1 MKRNPLFR
9 RLIAAAIFAVVSV
22 AGKAFA
28 DQPPAAVA
36 AQIARGTH
44 LYAERC
50 AACHGDRLEGKTGL
64 DLVGIGPAYR
74 WIGQTAADLYQKVS
88 VMPLGAPGSLTKSD
102 YADLTAF
109 IVARNG
115 GKPAAPLTGDA
126 AMLRQIAIGAD
137 EPGLAKSR
145 TITRRDIGS
154 AIAGGPSQ
162 DELNHAATSSD
173 WMFATHDYA
182 GQRFVDLKQIDK
194 KNVAGLRPVCLYQ
207 LGDTNPFPTSPL
219 VYRGAIFVTSRNAVV
234 SIDAATCKLN
244 WRYERPS
251 RMPQAYIEK
260 MNHGAAIKDGKL
272 VFGTHD
278 GFLVALD
285 AGTGNEIWVRDVVAP
300 RENQGGFTMSP
311 IIVGDLVIMGPAGSE
326 IGVKG
331 WVGAFSLTSGEPI
344 WRFNTIPD
352 DGEPGA
358 DSWPDRAARQ
368 HGGGTV
374 WGVLSYD
381 VDKGLLFVPVSNPTP
396 DFNGDTRAGAN
407 LYTCAMIVLD
417 IRTGKLIWY
426 YQVSPHD
433 THDYDLTQASP
444 QFTVP
449 VDGQSRNLVVAA
461 GKEGQ
466 LHVIDRDTHQ
476 QLYQTPVTQWQNA
489 GLPWTDLDKSVDG
502 SQTCPGALGG
512 VQWNGP
518 AFNPALRA
526 LYVPAVRWC
535 ANTREPAD
543 SSRGSLAAV
552 DAVSGKIKWRYESLR
567 PMLAAVT
574 ATSAGL
580 VFGGELTGDLIA
592 LDAADGKL
600 LYRFNVGGPMVGGIT
615 TYQVGA
621 TQFVAAVT
629 GMANSMW
636 QADPGASTVVVFGL
650 R

>member
-1 MKRNPLFR
+1 MTPM
-9 RLIAAAIFAVVSV
+9 
-22 AGKAFA
+22 
-28 DQPPAAVA
+28 PPFWVLAAVA
-36 AQIARGTH
+36 FGLAAGPVLAEQQRAAVTTQIERGTKI
-44 LYAERC
+44 YAARC
-50 AACHGDRLEGKTGL
+50 AACHGEKLEGKTGL

-88 VMPLGAPGSLTKSD
+88 VMPLGAPGSLAKAD

-115 GKPAAPLTGDA
+115 GKFSAEMTADPIA
-126 AMLRQIAIGAD
+126 LRQVPIGAD

-145 TITRRDIGS
+145 TLTRRDIS
-154 AIAGGPSQ
+154 AAIAGGPSQ
-162 DELNHAATSSD
+162 DELNHAAASSD

-219 VYRGAIFVTSRNAVV
+219 VYRGAIFITSRNAVV
-234 SIDAATCKLN
+234 SIDAASCKLN
-244 WRYERPS
+244 WRYDRPS
-251 RMPQAYIEK
+251 RVPQAYIEK
-260 MNHGAAIKDGKL
+260 MNHGAAIKDGRL

-285 AGTGNEIWVRDVVAP
+285 AGTGKEIWVRDVVSP
-300 RENQGGFTMSP
+300 RDNQGGFTMSP
-311 IIVGDLVIMGPAGSE
+311 IIVGDMVVMGPAGSE

-331 WVGAFSLTSGEPI
+331 WVGAFKLSTGEPV

-358 DSWPDRAARQ
+358 DSWPDHAARQ

-374 WGVLSYD
+374 WGALTYD
-381 VDKGLLFVPVSNPTP
+381 VEKGLIFVPVSNPTP
-396 DFNGDTRAGAN
+396 DFNGDGRAGAN
-407 LYTCAMIVLD
+407 LYTCAMVVLD
-417 IRTGKLIWY
+417 IHTGKLVWY

-444 QFTVP
+444 QFTAEI
-449 VDGQSRNLVVAA
+449 DGKRRNLVVAA

-466 LHVIDRDTHQ
+466 LHVIDRDSHR
-476 QLYQTPVTQWQNA
+476 QLYQTPVTQWQNT
-489 GLPWTDLDKSVDG
+489 GVPWVDLDKSADG
-502 SQTCPGALGG
+502 SLACPGALGG

-518 AFNPALRA
+518 AFNPGTKA
-526 LYVPAVRWC
+526 LYVPAAQWC
-535 ANTREPAD
+535 AFTKEPAAN
-543 SSRGSLAAV
+543 SRGWLSAV
-552 DAVSGKIKWRYESLR
+552 EVATGKIKWRYASDR

-574 ATSAGL
+574 TTSAGL

-592 LDAADGKL
+592 LDADDGKL
-600 LYRFNVGGPMVGGIT
+600 LYRFNVGGPMVGGIAS
-615 TYQVGA
+615 YRVDG
-621 TQFVAAVT
+621 TQYVAAVT
-629 GMANSMW
+629 GMANDMW
-636 QADPGASTVVVFGL
+636 QADPGSSTVVVFGL